1 MGKMRKQ
8 LRFSVVA
15 VLTLAMSFG
24 LVQAENKDSG
34 GGSSNIEVFLTVKP
48 QDPQGKKKDQ
58 APDIE
63 AAIIGAPPL
72 ELDKF
77 AIYDQNQKP
86 PVLIK
91 ATKLVPY
98 LKGAETLALAL
109 VFNGQEIWIGNDTYI
124 DEGDPARHT
133 GILTGLKTALQS
145 VPFATAGPVGSK
157 GVLITY
163 GDKADIRVPM
173 GPLANITPEALGSQ
187 KDYFKKTG
195 TAMVQGIE
203 LALAELH
210 KVTAAQKVLVVVCD
224 GNDTDNANA
233 KGQLLN
239 LKKQAIAD
247 RVQTFAIMYKGDL
260 SDPGNVIS
268 VMIPTAQTTPTADGI
283 GSSLS
288 AILSRMANRQYL
300 TFPGFD
306 EKAELGFNWD
316 GKEHAMVVKIDK
328 DDAGD
333 PVPLTLSPLWSVPK
347 GMSLWWL
354 WIVIP
359 IAALLLIIILV
370 KAFSSK
376 EEPMPMPMPMMAAP
390 AAAPMEAPK
399 PVGPMKTVMI
409 GAGGDQDGFPIV
421 GWLVPVNGQNAY
433 QTYRLK
439 PGATKIGTQ
448 APSDIVVNDGFMS
461 TEHCQITCSPA
472 GFTLIDGGSTNGSYV
487 NDRKVAKH
495 ELVDNDTI
503 TLGKTNFKFKS
514 IN

>member
-1 MGKMRKQ
+1 MKTKIGF
-8 LRFSVVA
+8 LGLLL
-15 VLTLAMSFG
+15 VLAG
-24 LVQAENKDSG
+24 IAAADDKG
-34 GGSSNIEVFLTVKP
+34 GGGGGGGGGNSNIEVFLTVKP

-63 AAIIGAPPL
+63 ATVIGAPPL
-72 ELDKF
+72 DKDKF
-77 AIYDQNQKP
+77 SLYDQNQKP
-86 PVLIK
+86 PVMIK
-91 ATKLVPY
+91 ASQLTPY
-98 LKGAETLALAL
+98 LKGQETLALAL
-109 VFNGQEIWIGNDTYI
+109 VINGQEVWIGND
-124 DEGDPARHT
+124 DKEGEDSPSRHL
-133 GILTGLKTALQS
+133 GILKGLKTGLQS
-145 VPFATAGPVGSK
+145 VPFATAGPAGSK
-157 GVLITY
+157 GILITY
-163 GDKADIRVPM
+163 GDKADIRVAM
-173 GPLANITPEALGSQ
+173 GPLANITGESLGSQ
-187 KDYFKKTG
+187 NDYYRKTG

-210 KVTAAQKVLVVVCD
+210 KVNAAQKVLVVICD

-239 LKKQAIAD
+239 LKKQAAQDKI
-247 RVQTFAIMYKGDL
+247 QTFAIIYKGEL

-268 VMIPTAQTTPTADGI
+268 LMVPQTSTTPSADGI
-283 GSSLS
+283 ASSLT
-288 AILSRMANRQYL
+288 AILARMANRQYL

-306 EKAELGFNWD
+306 DKAELGFQWD
-316 GKEHAMVVKIDK
+316 GKEHTMVLKVDK
-328 DDAGD
+328 DDAD
-333 PVPLTLSPLWSVPK
+333 PVPLTMSPPWNVPK
-347 GMSLWWL
+347 GASLWWL

-359 IAALLLIIILV
+359 VAALILIVILV

-376 EEPMPMPMPMMAAP
+376 EEPQMPMPMPMAAP
-390 AAAPMEAPK
+390 MPMEAPK

-421 GWLVPVNGQNAY
+421 GWLVPLNGVAAY

-461 TEHCQITCSPA
+461 TEHCSITCSPA
-472 GFTLIDGGSTNGSYV
+472 GFTLIDGGSTNGCYV

-495 ELVDNDTI
+495 DLVDNDTV